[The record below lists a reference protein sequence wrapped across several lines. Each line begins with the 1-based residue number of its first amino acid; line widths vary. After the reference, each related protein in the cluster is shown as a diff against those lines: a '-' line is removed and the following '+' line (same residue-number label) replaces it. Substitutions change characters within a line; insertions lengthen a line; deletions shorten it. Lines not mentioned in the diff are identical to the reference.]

1 MFVHDG
7 SIYWSFM
14 SLSQRNLS
22 ALQKAGQ
29 AVHGAA
35 EAIAST
41 VRTQAENMVANVA
54 SNPFGVESEQAFT
67 QFRTLARLS
76 QDLIA
81 VEQQLQG
88 LFATATE
95 LARPESD
102 VVIVLPSRRSTAA
115 LTEAV
120 QDVVAKPA
128 KDAKVA
134 KVKAKA
140 AKAVE
145 KKTKKQSKKAD
156 KPAALTANDTKLL
169 EFLRTTLKADD
180 WTTMTGA
187 AMSQGSGL
195 PLGSV
200 GVSLKKI
207 LAQGSVKKG
216 ERGSYQLAA

>member
-1 MFVHDG
+1 M
-7 SIYWSFM
+7 
-14 SLSQRNLS
+14 L
-22 ALQKAGQ
+22 
-29 AVHGAA
+29 
-35 EAIAST
+35 
-41 VRTQAENMVANVA
+41 
-54 SNPFGVESEQAFT
+54 
-67 QFRTLARLS
+67 
-76 QDLIA
+76 
-81 VEQQLQG
+81 
-88 LFATATE
+88 
-95 LARPESD
+95 
-102 VVIVLPSRRSTAA
+102 IVLPSRRSNAA

-128 KDAKVA
+128 KVTKVA

-207 LAQGSVKKG
+207 LELGSVKKG
-216 ERGSYQLAA
+216 ERGNYQLAA

>member
-1 MFVHDG
+1 MWRATAF
-7 SIYWSFM
+7 
-14 SLSQRNLS
+14 
-22 ALQKAGQ
+22 
-29 AVHGAA
+29 GA
-35 EAIAST
+35 
-41 VRTQAENMVANVA
+41 
-54 SNPFGVESEQAFT
+54 ESEQAFT

-128 KDAKVA
+128 KVTKVA

-145 KKTKKQSKKAD
+145 KKTKKQSKKAE

-207 LAQGSVKKG
+207 LALGSVKKG
-216 ERGSYQLAA
+216 GRGSYQLAA

>member
-1 MFVHDG
+1 MSAHGAYIF
-7 SIYWSFM
+7 WSFM

-22 ALQKAGQ
+22 SIQKAGQ

-35 EAIAST
+35 EAISAT

-54 SNPFGVESEQAFT
+54 NNPFGAESEQAFT

-81 VEQQLQG
+81 VELQLQG
-88 LFATATE
+88 LYATATE

-102 VVIVLPSRRSTAA
+102 VVIVLPSRRSTVA

-120 QDVVAKPA
+120 PDVVAKPA
-128 KDAKVA
+128 KVPKVA
-134 KVKAKA
+134 KVKVKA

-145 KKTKKQSKKAD
+145 KKIKEQSKKAD
-156 KPAALTANDTKLL
+156 KPTALTANDTKLL
-169 EFLRTTLKADD
+169 EFLQTSLKADD

-187 AMSQGSGL
+187 VMSQGSGL

-207 LAQGSVKKG
+207 LALGTVKKG
-216 ERGSYQLAA
+216 ERGGYQLSA

>member
-1 MFVHDG
+1 MSAHGAYIF
-7 SIYWSFM
+7 WSFM

-22 ALQKAGQ
+22 SIQKAGQ
-29 AVHGAA
+29 AVHSAA
-35 EAIAST
+35 EAISAT

-54 SNPFGVESEQAFT
+54 NNPFGAESEQALT

-81 VEQQLQG
+81 VEQHLQG
-88 LFATATE
+88 LFATATA

-102 VVIVLPSRRSTAA
+102 VVIVLPSRRSTAV

-120 QDVVAKPA
+120 LDVMAKPE
-128 KDAKVA
+128 KVA
-134 KVKAKA
+134 KLDKVKVKA
-140 AKAVE
+140 AKAVQ
-145 KKTKKQSKKAD
+145 KKIKKQSKKAD
-156 KPAALTANDTKLL
+156 KPTALTVNDTKLL
-169 EFLRTTLKADD
+169 EFLQTHLKADD

-207 LAQGSVKKG
+207 LAMGSVKKG